1 MGLQFTISSLYKQQ
15 IIFKMASMKI
25 LVIAL
30 FGIAMSQAGEIT
42 DLVEDCGSVGTI
54 TRVDMDGCD
63 QDYDSCVVHYGKQ
76 ATGKL
81 YYTAAA
87 TRQVLDCKIYGNV
100 GGIWVDFPGECP
112 VTDGC
117 AALEQGDCP
126 VEAGE
131 EIIYDIALDVESYFP
146 QISLDGKWTLL
157 DENAKEFV
165 CFTFPITI
173 ST

>member
-1 MGLQFTISSLYKQQ
+1 MPFYDWL
-15 IIFKMASMKI
+15 
-25 LVIAL
+25 
-30 FGIAMSQAGEIT
+30 
-42 DLVEDCGSVGTI
+42 GSVGTI

-63 QDYDSCVVHYGKQ
+63 QDYDDSCVVHYGKQ

-146 QISLDGKWTLL
+146 QVRKSWNILGSDSL
-157 DENAKEFV
+157 
-165 CFTFPITI
+165 P
-173 ST
+173 